1 METPAQAGALPDG
14 PAGPMPAGFHRRNRE
29 RLLQALAEQ
38 GGAAVVHAA
47 PELVLGRD
55 TDVPYRPSGDLY
67 YLTGC
72 EEPACVAVLSPA
84 ADGPRFT
91 LFVRPRDPE
100 GEAWTGSRIGVEGAL
115 ERFGADEAHPI
126 GEIHDRLPALLRG
139 AERVFFPFGADPR
152 LDRRMTAVVA
162 TGRRALQ
169 RSGAGPRALEDL
181 EWLLA
186 PLRLVKSAE
195 EIERTRAAAE
205 IAALAHRAAMARA
218 RPGVGEWEI
227 EAVVDGTAR
236 AHGGGP
242 AFPSIVGSGVN
253 ATVLH
258 YTANDRRTRDGDL
271 LLVDAG
277 AQWGRYCS
285 DVTRTFPVGG
295 RFTPPQRRVY
305 DIVLAAEEAGIAA
318 ARAGEPATAVHD
330 AALRLLVDG
339 MIRLGLLPSQDVDAA
354 IENGGYRRYYM
365 HQTSHWIGLDVH
377 DVGQYRHGGAPVA
390 LEPGMLLTVEP
401 GLYIPDAEDVPA
413 EYRGVG
419 VRIEDTVLVGTD
431 RPEALT
437 RGVPVQP
444 EEVER
449 LVGAEAAR

>member
-1 METPAQAGALPDG
+1 
-14 PAGPMPAGFHRRNRE
+14 MPTEFHRRNRE
-29 RLLQALAEQ
+29 RLLEVLAEH

-55 TDVPYRPSGDLY
+55 TDVPYRPAGDLY

-84 ADGPRFT
+84 ADGPRYT

-100 GEAWTGSRIGVEGAL
+100 REAWTGGRIGVEGAL

-126 GEIHDRLPALLRG
+126 DELHDRLPALLRG
-139 AERVFFPFGADPR
+139 VERVHYPFGMDPR
-152 LDRRMTAVVA
+152 LDRRMTALVA
-162 TGRRALQ
+162 SGRRALQ
-169 RSGAGPRALEDL
+169 RSGTGPRALEDL

-186 PLRLVKSAE
+186 PLRLVKSGE
-195 EIERTRAAAE
+195 EIERTRAAAA
-205 IAALAHRAAMARA
+205 ISVLAHRAAMARA

-227 EAVVDGTAR
+227 EAIVDGAAR

-285 DVTRTFPVGG
+285 DVTRTFPVSG
-295 RFTPPQRRVY
+295 RFTEPQRRVY
-305 DIVLAAEEAGIAA
+305 EIVLAAEEAGIAA
-318 ARAGEPATAVHD
+318 ARPGEPATAVHD
-330 AALRLLVDG
+330 AALRVLVEG
-339 MIRLGLLPSQDVDAA
+339 MIRLGLVASQDVDAA
-354 IENGGYRRYYM
+354 LEDGGYRRYYM

-377 DVGQYRHGGAPVA
+377 DVGQYRTGGAPVSLA
-390 LEPGMLLTVEP
+390 PGMVLTVEP

-413 EYRGVG
+413 EYRGIG

-431 RPEALT
+431 GPEPLT
-437 RGVPVQP
+437 RGVPVDP
-444 EEVER
+444 DEVER
-449 LVGAEAAR
+449 LVGTEAAG